1 MGEELP
7 RVTIYSDGACEGN
20 PGPGGWAAL
29 LKYGMTEKL
38 VSGGETDTTNNR
50 MELQA
55 AIQSL
60 QALKKPCQID
70 FYTDS
75 QYLRKGITEW
85 LSGWKARS
93 WKRKEG
99 ELKNVD
105 LWQALDRAVSL
116 HKIAWHW
123 TRGHAGN
130 SGNERV
136 DQAARAAAALER
148 DRLKTKN

>member
-1 MGEELP
+1 MVEELA
-7 RVTIYSDGACEGN
+7 RVIIYSDGACEGN

-29 LKYGMTEKL
+29 LQYGTTEKL
-38 VSGGETDTTNNR
+38 LSGGEADTTNNR
-50 MELQA
+50 MELLA
-55 AIQSL
+55 AIQAL
-60 QALKKPCQID
+60 QALKRSCQID

-85 LSGWKARS
+85 LAGWKARG
-93 WKRKEG
+93 WKRKGG

-105 LWQALDRAVSL
+105 LWQALDRAAGT

-136 DQAARAAAALER
+136 DQAARAAVAGAKKR
-148 DRLKTKN
+148 SN